1 MTDIQDAPTDT
12 SRRLLLEVARDLGK
26 HGAAGT
32 VPVADE
38 IVEVPASRYTDPE
51 YFEREKQLIFR
62 RIPIMVAAS
71 CEIKNAGDHVS
82 LEVAGI
88 PVLVM
93 RGRDGVARAF
103 LNACTHRGAIIASER
118 GSSLRLK
125 CPYHGWNFDEKGAL
139 VGVPCRQEFGEITAD
154 LSLKQFPVLE
164 RGGLIWAILDPESK
178 IDINTFLGDFGLLL
192 EEFGFESWHVLG
204 RSSYK
209 GANWKLAFD
218 AHLDF
223 YHLPVLHRNTFG
235 ADVSPQAFYYH
246 YGPHMRLARPG
257 KRGGPATPT
266 RADLFAQMEGPEN
279 DWTNEAMLL
288 GEWILFP
295 NVSFNSFYQGGR
307 GVLISQI
314 LPGVNVDESVTVQT
328 YIMENEP
335 NDEDREAA
343 EQLRAFLGDV
353 VNGEDLPTSYAQQKA
368 LSTGML
374 KAVQFGRNEGGL
386 QKFHKWSDRI
396 LESTDVELDRFL
408 SAGNFLE

>member
-12 SRRLLLEVARDLGK
+12 SRRLLLEVARNLRD
-26 HGAAGT
+26 HAAADT
-32 VPVADE
+32 VPIAE
-38 IVEVPASRYTDPE
+38 KIVEVPASRYIDSE
-51 YFEREKQLIFR
+51 YYAREKQLIFR
-62 RIPIMVAAS
+62 RVPIMVAAS
-71 CEIKNAGDHVS
+71 CEVKNAGDHVS
-82 LEVAGI
+82 LDIAGI

-93 RGRDGVARAF
+93 RGRDGMARAF
-103 LNACTHRGAIIASER
+103 LNVCTHRGAIIAKEP

-178 IDINTFLGDFGLLL
+178 ADINAFLGDFGSLL

-266 RADLFAQMEGPEN
+266 RADLFAQMEGPESG
-279 DWTNEAMLL
+279 WTNEAMLL

-314 LPGVNVDESVTVQT
+314 LPGVNVDESITVQT
-328 YIMENEP
+328 YITENEP
-335 NDEDREAA
+335 SGEDREDA
-343 EQLRAFLGDV
+343 EQLRAFLGKV
-353 VNGEDLPTSYAQQKA
+353 VNEEDLPTSVAQQQA

-386 QKFHKWSDRI
+386 QEFHKWTERI
-396 LESTDVELDRFL
+396 LNTSDAELNALFENGLGR
-408 SAGNFLE
+408 

>member
-1 MTDIQDAPTDT
+1 MTDIQDVPADT
-12 SRRLLLEVARDLGK
+12 SRRLLLEVARNLRD
-26 HGAAGT
+26 HAVADT
-32 VPVADE
+32 VPVTDE
-38 IVEVPASRYTDPE
+38 IVEVPASRYVDPD
-51 YFEREKQLIFR
+51 YYEREKQLIFR
-62 RIPIMVAAS
+62 RVPIMVAAS
-71 CEIKNAGDHVS
+71 CEIKKAGDHVS

-103 LNACTHRGAIIASER
+103 LNVCTHRGAIIAKEP

-164 RGGLIWAILDPESK
+164 CGGLIWAILDPGSK
-178 IDINTFLGDFGLLL
+178 ADINAFLGDFAPLL

-266 RADLFAQMEGPEN
+266 RADLFAQMEGPES

-314 LPGVNVDESVTVQT
+314 LPGVHVDESITVQT

-335 NDEDREAA
+335 SDEDREAA
-343 EQLRAFLGDV
+343 EQLRTFLGKV
-353 VNGEDLPTSYAQQKA
+353 VNEEDLPTSVAQQRS

-374 KAVQFGRNEGGL
+374 SSVQFGRNEGGL
-386 QKFHKWSDRI
+386 QEFHKWTEAI
-396 LESTDVELDRFL
+396 LRTADSELDDLFRTGI
-408 SAGNFLE
+408 ST

>member
-1 MTDIQDAPTDT
+1 MTDIQDAPADT
-12 SRRLLLEVARDLGK
+12 SRRLLLEVARNLRD
-26 HGAAGT
+26 HAAADT
-32 VPVADE
+32 VPVADA
-38 IVEVPASRYTDPE
+38 IVEVPASRYTDSE
-51 YFEREKQLIFR
+51 YFEREKQRIFR
-62 RIPIMVAAS
+62 RVPIMVAAS

-82 LEVAGI
+82 LDIAGI

-103 LNACTHRGAIIASER
+103 LNICTHRGAIIAKEP

-178 IDINTFLGDFGLLL
+178 ADINAFLGDFGPLL
-192 EEFGFESWHVLG
+192 EEFGFETWHVLG

-266 RADLFAQMEGPEN
+266 RADLFAQMEGPESG
-279 DWTNEAMLL
+279 WTNEAMLL

-295 NVSFNSFYQGGR
+295 NVSFNSFYHGGR

-314 LPGVNVDESVTVQT
+314 LPGVNVDESITVQT
-328 YIMENEP
+328 YIMEGEP
-335 NDEDREAA
+335 SAEDREAA
-343 EQLRAFLGDV
+343 EQLRAFLGKV
-353 VNGEDLPTSYAQQKA
+353 VSEEDLPTSVAQQQA

-374 KAVQFGRNEGGL
+374 KAVHFGRNEGGL
-386 QKFHKWSDRI
+386 QEFHKWTERI
-396 LESTDVELDRFL
+396 LNTSDTDLNALFRNGL
-408 SAGNFLE
+408 GG